1 MLQFPLGPGHNPI
14 QNRGENR
21 DFGAL
26 KAGFSAVVGI
36 DLKLKEDSEGGLK
49 RRCEGK
55 ASWRRACSRPGKVP
69 GNSKAKEDKIFR
81 QGPCHRPA
89 RALAMVCP
97 GSRGVGA
104 RALAQVTCCSS
115 LPPGMASLPMLHDPG
130 QGHSESGPVPGPS
143 APFFAPGP
151 GVQKGRSAMPRGFP
165 NSVFQEKWLYRCWFV
180 EAFYSVVDSSG
191 N

>member
-69 GNSKAKEDKIFR
+69 GNSNVKEDSEF
-81 QGPCHRPA
+81 PA
-89 RALAMVCP
+89 RPLPSP
-97 GSRGVGA
+97 GPRPGNGLPRKPGRWSAGLSSGYLLLLSAPWHGLPSHVA
-104 RALAQVTCCSS
+104 R
-115 LPPGMASLPMLHDPG
+115 
-130 QGHSESGPVPGPS
+130 SGPGAFGVRAGPR
-143 APFFAPGP
+143 PF
-151 GVQKGRSAMPRGFP
+151 R
-165 NSVFQEKWLYRCWFV
+165 SVFCPRPWRAEGKVSHATGLPQFGLPRE
-180 EAFYSVVDSSG
+180 VVISLLVCRILLERG
-191 N
+191 